1 MSRIEI
7 SILRNS
13 TGEKIKSEDDLRDL
27 IKNVIII
34 TGISVAPADIV
45 VSACWKIMDHFS
57 SFTRANFMEA
67 FELNEAG
74 IYAKRVEHFNA
85 FLPAYMSE
93 VLNCYRGLKNRAEL
107 EYKRALAAQTPEP
120 VVESGEDCF
129 KSLKKC
135 FDENENE
142 LPRFWNWQKVF
153 LYLEEVGEIALT
165 LDEKNKIYSVV
176 KNRVAEQ
183 KKLATDLSELKSFD
197 QLLRSEN
204 LVKEARKYC
213 VQEYFKK
220 FSVNDSKAK

>member
-1 MSRIEI
+1 MTKIDVA
-7 SILRNS
+7 ILQSNNANRFLD
-13 TGEKIKSEDDLRDL
+13 EDDFRVSVGQ
-27 IKNVIII
+27 VIVMV
-34 TGISVAPADIV
+34 GISVAPADIII
-45 VSACWKIMDHFS
+45 SACWKIMDHFS

-85 FLPAYMSE
+85 FLPGYMSE
-93 VLNCYRGLKNRAEL
+93 VLNYYRGLKNRAEL

-220 FSVNDSKAK
+220 FSKQ